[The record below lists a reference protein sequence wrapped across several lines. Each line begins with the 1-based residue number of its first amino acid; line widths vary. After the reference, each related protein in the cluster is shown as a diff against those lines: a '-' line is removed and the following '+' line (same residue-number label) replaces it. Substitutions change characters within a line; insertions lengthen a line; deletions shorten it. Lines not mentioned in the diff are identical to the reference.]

1 MQGEIVYDGQRW
13 GANAWV
19 VSLLIRLKF
28 APLQAGG
35 VYQA

>member
-13 GANAWV
+13 GANTWV
-19 VSLLIRLKF
+19 VRLLIGLKF

-35 VYQA
+35 VCQA